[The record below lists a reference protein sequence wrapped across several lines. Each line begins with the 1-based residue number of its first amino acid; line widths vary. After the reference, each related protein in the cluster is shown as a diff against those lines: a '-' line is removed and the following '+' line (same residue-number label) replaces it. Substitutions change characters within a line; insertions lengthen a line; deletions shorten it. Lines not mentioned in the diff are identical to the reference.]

1 MAKVKKK
8 DIAFG
13 CANGAVM
20 VLLSAMFIIPFLL
33 IISASL
39 TRNTYLQ
46 AEGVSLLIHGFNL
59 EGYKYLFSMSDLFIR
74 SIFFTL
80 GLAFLVA
87 ALNMIVATLAAY
99 ALSKHYLVG
108 RRFLS
113 FVIFCAGMFNGGMIP
128 TYLVIRG
135 IGIYDTMWAL
145 VLPSVAGSYNML
157 LMRNYFYGIPA
168 SLEDAAKID
177 GAGDLQVLVKTYLP
191 LSMPMMFTIGLMSFV
206 GRWNGWMDSLLY
218 LGANSENLWTIQYV
232 LQQMLTDMQSLFGS
246 TSSTSLTTAPLLQI
260 ENAAI
265 VITAIPLVLLSPL
278 LQKFFTRGLTAGG
291 EKG

>member
-1 MAKVKKK
+1 
-8 DIAFG
+8 
-13 CANGAVM
+13 
-20 VLLSAMFIIPFLL
+20 
-33 IISASL
+33 
-39 TRNTYLQ
+39 
-46 AEGVSLLIHGFNL
+46 
-59 EGYKYLFSMSDLFIR
+59 
-74 SIFFTL
+74 
-80 GLAFLVA
+80 
-87 ALNMIVATLAAY
+87 
-99 ALSKHYLVG
+99 
-108 RRFLS
+108 
-113 FVIFCAGMFNGGMIP
+113 MIP
-128 TYLVIRG
+128 TYLVIRA

>member
-1 MAKVKKK
+1 MAVKKK
-8 DIAFG
+8 DRAFG
-13 CANGAVM
+13 CVNGCIM
-20 VLLSAMFIIPFLL
+20 ILLSAMFIIPFLL
-33 IISASL
+33 ILSASV
-39 TRNTYLQ
+39 TRNSVLQ
-46 AEGVSLLIHGFNL
+46 ANGVSLLIRGFNL
-59 EGYKYLFSMSDLFIR
+59 EGYKYLFSMSDLFVR

-87 ALNMIVATLAAY
+87 ALNILVATLAAY
-99 ALSKHYLVG
+99 ALSKKYLVG
-108 RRFLS
+108 RRVIS
-113 FVIFCAGMFNGGMIP
+113 FVILCSGLFNGGMIP
-128 TYLVIRG
+128 TYLVIRA

-157 LMRNYFYGIPA
+157 LMRNYFYGIPT